1 MSQDNT
7 PRDPQPATVTSLPA
21 PEPPVSLSDLRLYR
35 NRELSWLE
43 FNQRVLDEA
52 CDPTVPMLERLKF
65 LCIVSSNLD
74 EFFMVRVAGIKQQQ
88 TGGVQDRA
96 PDGLSPVEVL
106 HDVSR
111 RVHEMIGAQYR
122 VLSGDIIPKLRELG
136 VQLVH
141 RSELSDQD
149 RAFLMRFFRAEVFP
163 VLTPLVVDQGHP
175 FPRLGNRSL
184 NLALFVSDNEFPNED
199 PVFAVVQV
207 PSVLPRLVE
216 LPHGTDGA
224 GVTMKKRYMLLEDV
238 VALHVDQL
246 FAGNTVIACHAFRIT
261 RNGDLSIDEEEAAD
275 LLKTIQK
282 ELRRRERGSAVR
294 LEVAQEMPPNIVD
307 TLKQA
312 FRLDADDVYRTDGP
326 FHLPDLMPIYGLE
339 GFDAQHDEPH
349 VPVVATAF
357 RDETVSVFDV
367 IKKGDVLLH
376 HPYESF
382 QSVID
387 FIEEA
392 ADDPHVLAIKQTLY
406 RTSPD
411 SPIVRA
417 LMRGAD
423 NGKQVTAL
431 VELKAR
437 FDESSNIRWA
447 AQLEESGVHVVYG
460 LVGLKTHAKIALVV
474 RREPAGIM
482 RYVHL
487 STGNYNPKTANLYTD
502 VSLFTARQEFG
513 EDASNVFNML
523 TGYCEP
529 PAFHKLI
536 VAPLQMRRWV
546 IGKIAAEEQA
556 GSKGRIFAQ
565 MNSLVDAKVI
575 EALYAASRA
584 GAKIELFVRGIC
596 CLKPGV
602 PGVSENIR
610 VFSVVDRFLEHRRM
624 FNFEAGGKNE
634 VYLGSADWM
643 ERNLNRRVEVLYP
656 VDDPTLKAR
665 ILDEIFQTMRLDNVK
680 SRELSADGT
689 YVRPVVAEGDHL
701 WRSQKKFVDIA
712 RGNKDALQGIPLSD
726 RRSNPFQPIY
736 KVTPSV

>member
-1 MSQDNT
+1 MDASAEALPSPSEPQSLK
-7 PRDPQPATVTSLPA
+7 DP
-21 PEPPVSLSDLRLYR
+21 RLYR

-52 CDPTVPMLERLKF
+52 CDPSVPLLERLKF
-65 LCIVSSNLD
+65 SCIVSSNLD

-88 TGGVQDRA
+88 SGQVQDRA
-96 PDGLSPVEVL
+96 PDGLSPVSVM
-106 HDVSR
+106 HDISR
-111 RVHEMIGAQYR
+111 RVHQMLSEQYR
-122 VLSGDIIPKLRELG
+122 VLGTEILPALRGVG
-136 VQLVH
+136 VQITA
-141 RSELSDQD
+141 RSEVTDAD
-149 RAFLMRFFRAEVFP
+149 RAFLMRFFRTEVFP
-163 VLTPLVVDQGHP
+163 VLTPLVIDQGHP
-175 FPRLGNRSL
+175 FPRLGNRSV

-216 LPHGTDGA
+216 LPLDA
-224 GVTMKKRYMLLEDV
+224 GDRSMKKRYMLLEDV

-282 ELRRRERGSAVR
+282 ELRRRERGAAVR
-294 LEVAQEMPPNIVD
+294 LEVAQEMPANIVD
-307 TLKQA
+307 ILKQA
-312 FRLDADDVYRTDGP
+312 VRLDPDDVYRTSGP

-339 GFDAQHDEPH
+339 GFDHLHDETH
-349 VPVVATAF
+349 VPVVALPF
-357 RDETVSVFDV
+357 RDEALSIFDV

-411 SPIVRA
+411 SSIVRA

-474 RREPAGIM
+474 RREPTGIM

-487 STGNYNPKTANLYTD
+487 STGNYNPKTATLYTD

-536 VAPLQMRRWV
+536 VAPLQLRRWTLD
-546 IGKIAAEEQA
+546 KIAAEEAA
-556 GSKGRIFAQ
+556 GPRGRIFAQ

-575 EALYAASRA
+575 EALYKASRA
-584 GAKIELFVRGIC
+584 GCKIELFVRGIC
-596 CLKPGV
+596 CLKPGL

-656 VDDPTLKAR
+656 VDDPVLKAR
-665 ILDEIFQTMRLDNVK
+665 ILDEIIQTMRMDNQK
-680 SRELSADGT
+680 SRELGSDGG
-689 YVRPVVAEGDHL
+689 YVRPVLTEHDTP
-701 WRSQKKFVDIA
+701 WRSQRKFVDIA
-712 RGNKDALQGIPLSD
+712 RGNKEALQAIPLSD

-736 KVTPSV
+736 KGNA

>member
-1 MSQDNT
+1 MS
-7 PRDPQPATVTSLPA
+7 PGA
-21 PEPPVSLSDLRLYR
+21 PSNIVPFEPPSPPSGSAEGQKLDLADPRLYQ

-43 FNQRVLDEA
+43 FNHRVLEEA
-52 CDPTVPMLERLKF
+52 TDKSVPLLERLKF

-74 EFFMVRVAGIKQQQ
+74 EFFMVRVAGVKQQQ
-88 TGGVQDRA
+88 QSGQVQERAADRM
-96 PDGLSPVEVL
+96 SPVDL
-106 HDVSR
+106 LQRISR
-111 RVHEMIGAQYR
+111 RVHDLIDAQYQ
-122 VLSGDIIPKLRELG
+122 VLREDLLPALAAIG
-136 VQLVH
+136 VHLVQ
-141 RSELSDQD
+141 RQAVNEAD
-149 RAFLMRFFRAEVFP
+149 RAFLMTFFRTDVFP

-184 NLALFVSDNEFPNED
+184 NLALFVSDNEFPDEE

-216 LPHGTDGA
+216 LPPGPGA
-224 GVTMKKRYMLLEDV
+224 RKRYILLEDV
-238 VALHVDQL
+238 LALHVDQL
-246 FAGNTVIACHAFRIT
+246 FAGNTVIACHPFRIT
-261 RNGDLSIDEEEAAD
+261 RNADLSIDEEEAED

-282 ELRRRERGSAVR
+282 ELRRRERGAAVR
-294 LEVAQEMPPNIVD
+294 LEVARAMPANIVD
-307 TLKQA
+307 TLSQA
-312 FRLDADDVYRTDGP
+312 FRLDANDVYRIDGP
-326 FHLPDLMPIYGLE
+326 FNLPDLMPIYGFEGLE
-339 GFDAQHDEPH
+339 HLRDEPH
-349 VPVVATAF
+349 VSVTAPAF
-357 RDETVSVFDV
+357 RDESVSCFEV

-392 ADDPHVLAIKQTLY
+392 AEDPQTLAIKQTLY
-406 RTSPD
+406 RTSAD

-417 LMRGAD
+417 LMKAAD

-474 RREPAGIM
+474 RREPQGIM

-487 STGNYNPKTANLYTD
+487 ATGNYNPKTANLYTD
-502 VSLFTARQEFG
+502 LSLFTAREEFG

-536 VAPLQMRRWV
+536 VAPLQLRRWTLQ
-546 IGKIAAEEQA
+546 KIQAETEA

-575 EALYAASRA
+575 EALYRASQA
-584 GAKIELFVRGIC
+584 GVKIELFVRGIC
-596 CLKPGV
+596 CLRPQV
-602 PGVSENIR
+602 PGISENIR
-610 VFSVVDRFLEHRRM
+610 VFSVVDRFLEHRRIV
-624 FNFEAGGKNE
+624 NFEAGGRNE

-643 ERNLNRRVEVLYP
+643 ERNLNRRVEVMFP
-656 VDDPTLKAR
+656 VEDPVLKAR
-665 ILDEIFQTMRLDNVK
+665 ILDEIVRTMQLDNVK
-680 SRELSADGT
+680 SREVSPEGS
-689 YVRPVVAEGDHL
+689 YVRPLVQEGDLL
-701 WRSQKKFVDIA
+701 WRSQRKFIEIA
-712 RGNKDALQGIPLSD
+712 RGNQDTLADAPPLSD

-736 KVTPSV
+736 KVAQDQK